1 MSSEPHPRPRPLQLL
16 KRQGAGGGL
25 VLAHALVPPSP
36 PTPGLAASPG
46 RLVRW
51 VWQGPGWPQEP
62 LLAPSPRYRNPPAV
76 VTRQPGKPSPPG
88 RAEPGGQQGSFSQW
102 SEARARGEL
111 IPEPAAQTGP
121 QATLPHQC
129 WAAAWGGGGHC
140 LTCPCL
146 GQSLPTGSS
155 SRAEGNVQWLR
166 GPRFLPL
173 WPGDGGGSPA
183 QTQSRYFPLP
193 PHHPTPCF
201 SSLSY
206 PPAPIPAR
214 ALPPPSMH
222 PRTLPPS
229 KAPAWTEALSSLSR
243 TPMLA
248 ALSPRLQE
256 QPELGALT
264 SRA

>member
-1 MSSEPHPRPRPLQLL
+1 MTRGQA
-16 KRQGAGGGL
+16 GAC
-25 VLAHALVPPSP
+25 AAP

-46 RLVRW
+46 HLVRW

-88 RAEPGGQQGSFSQW
+88 RVEPGGQQGSFSQW
-102 SEARARGEL
+102 SEARAGGEL

-129 WAAAWGGGGHC
+129 WAAAWWGGALPYLPLPGPVPSYGLQLQSRGKCSMAERPQVSAPLARRWGGGPQHKPSPGTS
-140 LTCPCL
+140 LCPPPPPSVFFQPQL
-146 GQSLPTGSS
+146 SSGTHPGQ
-155 SRAEGNVQWLR
+155 
-166 GPRFLPL
+166 GPA
-173 WPGDGGGSPA
+173 S
-183 QTQSRYFPLP
+183 
-193 PHHPTPCF
+193 
-201 SSLSY
+201 
-206 PPAPIPAR
+206 
-214 ALPPPSMH
+214 PSMH

-256 QPELGALT
+256 QPELGTLT